1 MKRSISIILS
11 LAFAASSTNAQI
23 SGFKVDNFAID
34 SFEIGTGS
42 SFVASKKATPESSAT
57 SDKEARKILADLTEA
72 IKIITSQHVSG
83 ERIDINSLTKNSI
96 TGALQSLD
104 PHSNYFDNGEYREFL
119 EEQQSEYSGIGAT
132 IGGYWHGGHLDTYIV
147 SVVTGSPAANAGLA
161 FGDRIVKVNGEDVS
175 GKSTDEVRDAVRG
188 AVGTKVKLLVERNQA
203 ARFDT
208 MELRR
213 RLLQQRSIRDSF
225 VLPGDIGYIAMTEG
239 FNFSTS
245 SELNAALQNLH
256 RHQIKGLI
264 IDLRE
269 NPGGILDQAVKI
281 AEQFLPSG
289 SVIVTQRG
297 RSSVDNRVWIS
308 RNRNPETLPLVLL
321 VNENSASA
329 SEILAGA
336 LQDHDRALIIGEKTF
351 GKGLV
356 QSLFDG
362 PAGTGLTLTTARY
375 YTPSGRSIQRDY
387 SDGNLYD
394 YYSHHTAEEPAT
406 RSASKTSANRTVYSG
421 DGIDPDDIIASHEMT
436 PAERKLDDLIFFF
449 VRDMAAGRS
458 GKPAFIRAASGA
470 NALRGNIPA
479 ITEELTKEFAK
490 YANAYSK
497 QDFPLDQLASSNA
510 FITER
515 LAYVW
520 TMAVKGDS
528 LANRINVENDLPV
541 LRAIS
546 QLPKARELALAN
558 IQHRHQ

>member
-57 SDKEARKILADLTEA
+57 SDKEARKILADLSEA
-72 IKIITSQHVSG
+72 IKIIMSQHVSG

-132 IGGYWHGGHLDTYIV
+132 IGGYWHGGHLNTYIV
-147 SVVTGSPAANAGLA
+147 SVVAGSPAANAGLA

-203 ARFDT
+203 ARFET

-245 SELNAALQNLH
+245 SELNSALQNLH

-394 YYSHHTAEEPAT
+394 YYSHHTSEAPAT

-449 VRDMAAGRS
+449 VRDLAAGRS

-520 TMAVKGDS
+520 TMAAKGDS